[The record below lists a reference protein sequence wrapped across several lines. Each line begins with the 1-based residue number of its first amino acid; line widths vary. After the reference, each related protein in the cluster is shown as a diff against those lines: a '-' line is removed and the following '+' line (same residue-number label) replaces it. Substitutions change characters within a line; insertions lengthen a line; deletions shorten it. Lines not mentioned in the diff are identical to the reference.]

1 MNNIALGR
9 DIVNARG
16 KGNVFFLK
24 EKTKQQTC
32 MVNTEIFIFIYT
44 LNLFIE
50 LFLVFNINNYL

>member
-9 DIVNARG
+9 DTVNARG
-16 KGNVFFLK
+16 KGNVFSLK
-24 EKTKQQTC
+24 KNLYGEYSSIC
-32 MVNTEIFIFIYT
+32 FIFIYT

>member
-24 EKTKQQTC
+24 KKNNKPVWRILKC
-32 MVNTEIFIFIYT
+32 LF
-44 LNLFIE
+44 LFIP
-50 LFLVFNINNYL
+50 